1 MLSHA
6 SAPAAPDYHFLT
18 TPFKVAAATH
28 APRLSSSP
36 TTIQVLFTTT
46 SWDQAPVISSSPV
59 PLAPS
64 IVTTEREFKGD
75 AMRGFATATY
85 VMTQLS
91 SGDGEDGDPS
101 GVFTGTMVFE
111 GAILGRK
118 GAVALHT
125 RGSYDGDSVEARW
138 TIVSESASGE
148 LEGIIGHGSYAI
160 ADATASRDG
169 GDEVEGELVLSFP

>member
-6 SAPAAPDYHFLT
+6 SAPAGPDYHFLT
-18 TPFKVAAATH
+18 TPFKVAAATKA

-36 TTIQVLFTTT
+36 TTIQVLFTTS
-46 SWDQAPVISSSPV
+46 SWDQAPVTPSTPV

-91 SGDGEDGDPS
+91 TGDDGDPS
-101 GVFTGTMVFE
+101 GVFTGTLVFE
-111 GAILGRK
+111 GTILGRK

-148 LEGIIGHGSYAI
+148 LEGITGHGSYAI
-160 ADATASRDG
+160 ADATASRDSG
-169 GDEVEGELVLSFP
+169 VEVEGELVLSFD